1 MEVSHVGPCLHID
14 YLHHSFVYDKNLL
27 DWSLQL
33 LIPCLYTIK
42 SFFLVMNLVIILVIH
57 AGLIASLAHAT
68 SSFN

>member
-1 MEVSHVGPCLHID
+1 MEVSHEGPCSHID

-27 DWSLQL
+27 GLSLQL

-42 SFFLVMNLVIILVIH
+42 SFDLVMNLVINLVIRV
-57 AGLIASLAHAT
+57 GLTKSLAHAT